1 MFKTIT
7 IIAAVAIVL
16 FIVTVLVLASGK
28 PETFRVQRQASI
40 KAPPEKIFPL
50 INDFHQWGAW
60 SPYEKLDPAMKRTY
74 SGAELGKGA
83 VYAWDGAGKAG
94 AGRMEILEASP
105 ASKVAIQLD
114 FIRPFEARNTAE
126 FSLQAQ
132 GDSTSVTWAMYGPS
146 PYISKLMGVF
156 FNMDSMIGKDFEA
169 GLTSLKA
176 AAEK

>member
-1 MFKTIT
+1 MLK
-7 IIAAVAIVL
+7 IIAIIIGAL
-16 FIVTVLVLASGK
+16 LAGLLIFAATT
-28 PETFRVQRQASI
+28 PDTFRVQRQASI

-74 SGAELGKGA
+74 SGADLGKGA
-83 VYAWDGAGKAG
+83 VYAWDGTGKAG
-94 AGRMEILEASP
+94 AGRMMILEASP

-114 FIRPFEARNTAE
+114 FIKPFEARNTAE
-126 FSLQAQ
+126 FTLQAQ

-146 PYISKLMGVF
+146 PYIAKLMGVF

-169 GLTSLKA
+169 GLVNLKT